1 MEKERGKTLY
11 FRSSSIANKNVFHGI
26 KITAAFFRHPTLT
39 TDSIF
44 FRARFDQVSSMRS
57 YSLALNRGNTEEKNS
72 YRNVFESDENGT
84 IFISTSFPWKV
95 KIWSILRYY
104 LGRIEYPGWNSD
116 TVTVF
121 HFYSSY
127 SIVFGVSCS
136 IWSDDDTRVS
146 TIHLSSAYKFS
157 TAADSSDCR
166 LNMERGLSVWRVKR
180 EEFFVSKLTR
190 RKEGR
195 KDGEEKVRKKRDRR
209 GRHARRK
216 DTRVTRPD
224 EKCQKLQERRLRGG
238 RDAEETSSAFYLV
251 FGGVLARRGGCREMK
266 GETNRENETKP
277 AGNAINRPDGRRRD
291 SWSEQRACKA
301 RTDRAL
307 SEENLIW
314 VVPRVTHPPGGPP
327 SSLISATRL
336 RGFNN
341 SWIVV
346 VSRP

>member
-1 MEKERGKTLY
+1 MVKERGKTLY
-11 FRSSSIANKNVFHGI
+11 FRSSSIANENVFHGI

-57 YSLALNRGNTEEKNS
+57 YSLALNRGNTEERNS

-84 IFISTSFPWKV
+84 IFISTFFPWKV

-104 LGRIEYPGWNSD
+104 LGRIEYPRWNSD

-121 HFYSSY
+121 DSY
-127 SIVFGVSCS
+127 RSYPIVFGVSCS
-136 IWSDDDTRVS
+136 IWSDDDTRFYD
-146 TIHLSSAYKFS
+146 TPFSSAYKFS

-166 LNMERGLSVWRVKR
+166 LNMERGLSVWRVKG

-195 KDGEEKVRKKRDRR
+195 KEGRGGRR
-209 GRHARRK
+209 GETRAKK